1 MIMEVMMRVEERIHR
16 LMCQTGACSLVLGI
30 LTLVGGLVIGI
41 LGIVN
46 GGRLLRHHS
55 DIL

>member
-1 MIMEVMMRVEERIHR
+1 MRIEDRIQK

-30 LTLVGGLVIGI
+30 LSLIGGLAVGI

-46 GGRLLRHHS
+46 GARLLKHRS
-55 DIL
+55 DMIL

>member
-1 MIMEVMMRVEERIHR
+1 MRVEDKIHR

-30 LTLVGGLVIGI
+30 LTLVAGLVFGI

-46 GGRLLRHHS
+46 GSRLLKHNS
-55 DIL
+55 DML